1 MKKIDKMLIRNL
13 RAENKLLI
21 AKKSFIQ
28 KKLEPGTKAIKGKI
42 PEKLKITLDALFEKA
57 FYLVFEKGTDIIE
70 KTYNKREL
78 EAKHISND
86 YLVEATNTHRSFRN
100 LFKGAKRSKRIGK
113 AVALLEG
120 GSLGLLGIGI
130 PDIPI
135 FTAVLLKGIYEISLN
150 YGFDYSR
157 YEEKIYIL
165 KLIQVALMND
175 NQKKSSIELD
185 QLSYHI
191 EKGVWNG
198 SLESEI
204 RSASRM
210 LSEEML
216 LAKFIQG
223 MPLVGVSGAF
233 FNYSTYKKIMDL
245 ASVKYQKRYL
255 EKKSFLELK

>member
-28 KKLEPGTKAIKGKI
+28 KKLEPGAKAIKGKI

-86 YLVEATNTHRSFRN
+86 YLVEATKTHRSFRN

-120 GSLGLLGIGI
+120 GALGLLGIGI

-165 KLIQVALMND
+165 KLIQVALMKD

-191 EKGVWNG
+191 EKGV
-198 SLESEI
+198 
-204 RSASRM
+204 
-210 LSEEML
+210 
-216 LAKFIQG
+216 
-223 MPLVGVSGAF
+223 
-233 FNYSTYKKIMDL
+233 
-245 ASVKYQKRYL
+245 
-255 EKKSFLELK
+255 